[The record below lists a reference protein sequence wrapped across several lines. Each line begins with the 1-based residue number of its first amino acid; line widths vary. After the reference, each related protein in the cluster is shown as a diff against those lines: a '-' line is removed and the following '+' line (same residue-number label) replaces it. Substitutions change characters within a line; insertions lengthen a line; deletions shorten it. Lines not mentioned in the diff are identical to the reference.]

1 VGTYDCATASVYA
14 FRSSSLITLR
24 LNSTILWAIVC
35 GATHSYK
42 KAGRDKAAFN
52 RTMLLVVVVV
62 VASFSSDEKVDASTR
77 AALTLEN
84 HHQCK
89 LTYHGVSSPA

>member
-1 VGTYDCATASVYA
+1 VSA
-14 FRSSSLITLR
+14 FRFSSLITLR

-42 KAGRDKAAFN
+42 KAGRNKAAFN
-52 RTMLLVVVVV
+52 RTMLLLVAV

-77 AALTLEN
+77 AALTFEN

>member
-42 KAGRDKAAFN
+42 KAGRNKAAFN
-52 RTMLLVVVVV
+52 RTMLLLVVV

-77 AALTLEN
+77 AALTFEN